1 MLPLLLLG
9 DLPLTGDFGL
19 ELLRL
24 LCDQFLLFLL
34 DEGLESSLLLVVF
47 GLHLL
52 LGQCLLLPLGFL
64 LLDRLL
70 LLSLLLLG
78 RLLLLPLF
86 IFLRLCVCLGL
97 GLPKLLLLLV
107 LGY

>member
-9 DLPLTGDFGL
+9 DCPLAGDFGL

-34 DEGLESSLLLVVF
+34 DEGLESSLLLVVL

-64 LLDRLL
+64 LLD
-70 LLSLLLLG
+70 